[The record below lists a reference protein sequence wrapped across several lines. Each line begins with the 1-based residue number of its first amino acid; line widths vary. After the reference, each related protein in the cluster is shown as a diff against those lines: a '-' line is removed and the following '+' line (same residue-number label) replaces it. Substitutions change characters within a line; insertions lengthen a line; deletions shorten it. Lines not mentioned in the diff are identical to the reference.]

1 MTATPVR
8 DDGAAAPWGTAEF
21 TERLRAVAEDRYH
34 DRHPFNVRMHRGEL
48 TPAELRRWIINRFHY
63 QRHIPVK
70 DALILAKFD
79 DPALRRVWVRRIQ
92 DHDGTAVG
100 QGGIER
106 WLRLGEAAGLERP
119 ALWDTARVLPGVRL
133 AVEGYVNFCRLRPA
147 LDAVAASLTELSAPG
162 LMRTRIAAF
171 ERYYPWIEAEGLAYF
186 RTRIGQG
193 GRDSEEA
200 LALVQGWARTREQQE
215 RAVAAL
221 TFKCEVLW
229 ALLDAVDRASD
240 SVPTGASDRVSGGTS
255 RGDPA
260 AAPPGTLRRTPG
272 RGHRGGSGSGSDHL
286 PGASGG
292 VAGDALPVVAEGVPG
307 DASGLASGR
316 VPGDAS
322 GLVSGCPPGDV
333 LPFVPEG
340 APGDASLFVS
350 GGVPGDVSG
359 LGPGRVSGDALFLV
373 SEGVPGDASPL
384 VSEHVP
390 GDVSGLGPGR
400 VSGDALSLVSE
411 GAPGDA
417 SPLMSDSASGDV
429 SHLVSE
435 SASGDVSPGGAS
447 PGLSDSVATSRARG
461 PAQGCPRAVRDVAGG
476 DVASGASGA
485 AAQARTSGASMPTKI
500 PGRRRGAPVQTD
512 TPVVPGPAGGP
523 S

>member
-34 DRHPFNVRMHRGEL
+34 DRHPFNVRMHQGEL

-100 QGGIER
+100 RGGIER

-133 AVEGYVNFCRLRPA
+133 AVEGYVNFCRLRPV

-171 ERYYPWIEAEGLAYF
+171 ERYYPWIEAAGLAYF

-240 SVPTGASDRVSGGTS
+240 SVPTGTSDRVSGGTP

-260 AAPPGTLRRTPG
+260 AAPDTLTRASG
-272 RGHRGGSGSGSDHL
+272 RGRRGGSGRGSDQL
-286 PGASGG
+286 PNALGG
-292 VAGDALPVVAEGVPG
+292 VAGDALPLAAEDAPG
-307 DASGLASGR
+307 DVSGLASGR
-316 VPGDAS
+316 V
-322 GLVSGCPPGDV
+322 PGDV

-340 APGDASLFVS
+340 APGD
-350 GGVPGDVSG
+350 VSG
-359 LGPGRVSGDALFLV
+359 LGPERVPGDVLSLV
-373 SEGVPGDASPL
+373 SEGVPGDASPR
-384 VSEHVP
+384 VSEHLP
-390 GDVSGLGPGR
+390 GDVSP
-400 VSGDALSLVSE
+400 
-411 GAPGDA
+411 
-417 SPLMSDSASGDV
+417 
-429 SHLVSE
+429 LVSE
-435 SASGDVSPGGAS
+435 SASGDVSTGGAS
-447 PGLSDSVATSRARG
+447 PGLSDSVATPRG
-461 PAQGCPRAVRDVAGG
+461 REPAQGCPRAARDAVGG
-476 DVASGASGA
+476 DVASWASGA
-485 AAQARTSGASMPTKI
+485 AAQARTSGGSMPTKI
-500 PGRRRGAPVQTD
+500 PGRHPGAPAQTG

-523 S
+523 P

>member
-34 DRHPFNVRMHRGEL
+34 DRHPFNVRMHQGEL
-48 TPAELRRWIINRFHY
+48 TPAELRRWILNRFHY

-133 AVEGYVNFCRLRPA
+133 AVEGYVNFCRLRPVF
-147 LDAVAASLTELSAPG
+147 DAVAASLTELSAPG

-229 ALLDAVDRASD
+229 ALLDAVDRVSD
-240 SVPTGASDRVSGGTS
+240 SVPTGTSERVSGGTP

-260 AAPPGTLRRTPG
+260 AAPGTLPRASG
-272 RGHRGGSGSGSDHL
+272 RGRRGGSGRGSDQL
-286 PGASGG
+286 PGALGG
-292 VAGDALPVVAEGVPG
+292 VAGDALPVAAEGAPGDVSALASGRVPG
-307 DASGLASGR
+307 DVSGLASGR
-316 VPGDAS
+316 VPGDVSGLAS
-322 GLVSGCPPGDV
+322 GR
-333 LPFVPEG
+333 
-340 APGDASLFVS
+340 
-350 GGVPGDVSG
+350 VPGDVSG
-359 LGPGRVSGDALFLV
+359 LGSERVPGDVLSLV
-373 SEGVPGDASPL
+373 SEGVPRDASPR

-390 GDVSGLGPGR
+390 GDVSGLGRERLPGD
-400 VSGDALSLVSE
+400 VLSLVSE
-411 GAPGDA
+411 GVPRDASPRVSEHLPGDA
-417 SPLMSDSASGDV
+417 SP
-429 SHLVSE
+429 LVSE
-435 SASGDVSPGGAS
+435 SASGDVSAGGAS
-447 PGLSDSVATSRARG
+447 PGVSDSVATPRG
-461 PAQGCPRAVRDVAGG
+461 REPAQGCPRAARDAVGG

-485 AAQARTSGASMPTKI
+485 AAQARTSGGSMPAKV
-500 PGRRRGAPVQTD
+500 PGRHPGAPAQTG

-523 S
+523 P

>member
-1 MTATPVR
+1 VTATPVP

-34 DRHPFNVRMHRGEL
+34 DRHPFNVRMHEGEL
-48 TPAELRRWIINRFHY
+48 TPAELRRWITNRFHY

-79 DPALRRVWVRRIQ
+79 EPALRRVWVRRIQ

-119 ALWDTARVLPGVRL
+119 TLWDTSRVLPGVRL
-133 AVEGYVNFCRLRPA
+133 AVEGYVNFCRLRPV

-193 GRDSEEA
+193 GRDSAEA

-240 SVPTGASDRVSGGTS
+240 TVPTGASTSAGVSGG
-255 RGDPA
+255 A
-260 AAPPGTLRRTPG
+260 AGVGALPRAPGT
-272 RGHRGGSGSGSDHL
+272 
-286 PGASGG
+286 AS
-292 VAGDALPVVAEGVPG
+292 A
-307 DASGLASGR
+307 
-316 VPGDAS
+316 
-322 GLVSGCPPGDV
+322 
-333 LPFVPEG
+333 
-340 APGDASLFVS
+340 APGDASAFVS
-350 GGVPGDVSG
+350 GRASGDVLS
-359 LGPGRVSGDALFLV
+359 LA
-373 SEGVPGDASPL
+373 SEWASGDASPGA
-384 VSEHVP
+384 VP
-390 GDVSGLGPGR
+390 PGP
-400 VSGDALSLVSE
+400 SDHSA
-411 GAPGDA
+411 AP
-417 SPLMSDSASGDV
+417 
-429 SHLVSE
+429 
-435 SASGDVSPGGAS
+435 
-447 PGLSDSVATSRARG
+447 R
-461 PAQGCPRAVRDVAGG
+461 
-476 DVASGASGA
+476 
-485 AAQARTSGASMPTKI
+485 
-500 PGRRRGAPVQTD
+500 
-512 TPVVPGPAGGP
+512 VPGPAGGP
-523 S
+523 P

>member
-1 MTATPVR
+1 MTATPVC

-21 TERLRAVAEDRYH
+21 TERLRAVTEDRYH
-34 DRHPFNVRMHRGEL
+34 DRHPFNVRMHQGEL

-240 SVPTGASDRVSGGTS
+240 SVPTGTSDGVPGGTG

-260 AAPPGTLRRTPG
+260 AAPGGTLPRTPG
-272 RGHRGGSGSGSDHL
+272 RGHRGGPGRGSDQL
-286 PGASGG
+286 PDASGG
-292 VAGDALPVVAEGVPG
+292 AAGDALPVVSGGV
-307 DASGLASGR
+307 
-316 VPGDAS
+316 
-322 GLVSGCPPGDV
+322 
-333 LPFVPEG
+333 
-340 APGDASLFVS
+340 PGDASLFVS
-350 GGVPGDVSG
+350 E
-359 LGPGRVSGDALFLV
+359 A
-373 SEGVPGDASPL
+373 VPGDASGFG
-384 VSEHVP
+384 VERVP
-390 GDVSGLGPGR
+390 
-400 VSGDALSLVSE
+400 GDALSLVSE
-411 GAPGDA
+411 GVPGGA
-417 SPLMSDSASGDV
+417 SPLVSEHAQGDAPPLVPEFASG
-429 SHLVSE
+429 E
-435 SASGDVSPGGAS
+435 VSPGGTS
-447 PGLSDSVATSRARG
+447 PGLSDSVAGPRARG
-461 PAQGCPRAVRDVAGG
+461 PVQRCPRAARDVAGG

-485 AAQARTSGASMPTKI
+485 AAQAGTSGASMPTKV
-500 PGRRRGAPVQTD
+500 PARHPGAPVQTD

-523 S
+523 P

>member
-34 DRHPFNVRMHRGEL
+34 DRHPFNVRMHQGEL

-92 DHDGTAVG
+92 DHDGTAAG

-240 SVPTGASDRVSGGTS
+240 SLPTGTSD
-255 RGDPA
+255 
-260 AAPPGTLRRTPG
+260 
-272 RGHRGGSGSGSDHL
+272 
-286 PGASGG
+286 GA
-292 VAGDALPVVAEGVPG
+292 
-307 DASGLASGR
+307 
-316 VPGDAS
+316 
-322 GLVSGCPPGDV
+322 
-333 LPFVPEG
+333 
-340 APGDASLFVS
+340 
-350 GGVPGDVSG
+350 
-359 LGPGRVSGDALFLV
+359 SGDALSVV
-373 SEGVPGDASPL
+373 SGRAPGDASPL
-384 VSEHVP
+384 VSEHV
-390 GDVSGLGPGR
+390 L
-400 VSGDALSLVSE
+400 GDALSLASE
-411 GAPGDA
+411 GVPRDA
-417 SPLMSDSASGDV
+417 SPLVSGCASGDV
-429 SHLVSE
+429 SPFVSERVLGDALPFVSERASGDVSPFVSGRASGDASALVSE
-435 SASGDVSPGGAS
+435 SASGDVSPGVVS
-447 PGLSDSVATSRARG
+447 PGPSDSVAGPRARG
-461 PAQGCPRAVRDVAGG
+461 LAQRRPRAARDAACG

-485 AAQARTSGASMPTKI
+485 AAQAGTSGASVSERVPARH
-500 PGRRRGAPVQTD
+500 PGAPVQTD

-523 S
+523 P

>member
-1 MTATPVR
+1 MTATPVC

-34 DRHPFNVRMHRGEL
+34 DRHPFNVRMHQGEL

-193 GRDSEEA
+193 SRDSEEA

-240 SVPTGASDRVSGGTS
+240 SVPTG
-255 RGDPA
+255 PA
-260 AAPPGTLRRTPG
+260 DG
-272 RGHRGGSGSGSDHL
+272 
-286 PGASGG
+286 
-292 VAGDALPVVAEGVPG
+292 
-307 DASGLASGR
+307 
-316 VPGDAS
+316 
-322 GLVSGCPPGDV
+322 
-333 LPFVPEG
+333 
-340 APGDASLFVS
+340 
-350 GGVPGDVSG
+350 
-359 LGPGRVSGDALFLV
+359 VSGDAARLV
-373 SEGVPGDASPL
+373 SEHVLGDVSPLVSERTSGDASPL
-384 VSEHVP
+384 VFESS
-390 GDVSGLGPGR
+390 SG
-400 VSGDALSLVSE
+400 E
-411 GAPGDA
+411 
-417 SPLMSDSASGDV
+417 
-429 SHLVSE
+429 
-435 SASGDVSPGGAS
+435 VSPGVVP
-447 PGLSDSVATSRARG
+447 PGLSDSVASSRARR
-461 PAQGCPRAVRDVAGG
+461 PAQRRPRAARDVAGG
-476 DVASGASGA
+476 DAAFGASGA
-485 AAQARTSGASMPTKI
+485 AVQAGTASASISTKV
-500 PGRRRGAPVQTD
+500 PARHPGAPVQTD

-523 S
+523 P

>member
-1 MTATPVR
+1 MTATPLR

-34 DRHPFNVRMHRGEL
+34 DRHPFNVRMHQGEL

-133 AVEGYVNFCRLRPA
+133 AVEGYVNFCRLRPV

-200 LALVQGWARTREQQE
+200 LVLVQGWARTREQQE

-229 ALLDAVDRASD
+229 ALLDAVDRAND
-240 SVPTGASDRVSGGTS
+240 SVPTGTSDGVSGGTP
-255 RGDPA
+255 RVDPA
-260 AAPPGTLRRTPG
+260 AAPEDAPPRTPG
-272 RGHRGGSGSGSDHL
+272 RGHRGASGSGSDHH
-286 PGASGG
+286 PDASGG

-307 DASGLASGR
+307 DVSGLASGR
-316 VPGDAS
+316 VPGD
-322 GLVSGCPPGDV
+322 
-333 LPFVPEG
+333 
-340 APGDASLFVS
+340 
-350 GGVPGDVSG
+350 VSG
-359 LGPGRVSGDALFLV
+359 LGP
-373 SEGVPGDASPL
+373 E
-384 VSEHVP
+384 
-390 GDVSGLGPGR
+390 R

-411 GAPGDA
+411 DVPRDA
-417 SPLMSDSASGDV
+417 SPL
-429 SHLVSE
+429 VSE
-435 SASGDVSPGGAS
+435 PAPGDVSPGDTS

-461 PAQGCPRAVRDVAGG
+461 PAQGCPRVERHAVGG
-476 DVASGASGA
+476 DVAAGAKGA
-485 AAQARTSGASMPTKI
+485 AARARSSGASMPTKI

-512 TPVVPGPAGGP
+512 TPVVPGPAGGL

>member
-34 DRHPFNVRMHRGEL
+34 DRHPFNVRMHQGEL

-133 AVEGYVNFCRLRPA
+133 AVEGYVNFCRLRPV

-240 SVPTGASDRVSGGTS
+240 SVPTGTSERVSGGTP

-260 AAPPGTLRRTPG
+260 AAPGTLPRASGCG
-272 RGHRGGSGSGSDHL
+272 RRGGSGRGSDQL
-286 PGASGG
+286 PGALGG
-292 VAGDALPVVAEGVPG
+292 AAGDALPIAAEGAPG
-307 DASGLASGR
+307 DVSGLASGR
-316 VPGDAS
+316 A
-322 GLVSGCPPGDV
+322 PGDV
-333 LPFVPEG
+333 LSFVPEC
-340 APGDASLFVS
+340 A
-350 GGVPGDVSG
+350 PGDVSG
-359 LGPGRVSGDALFLV
+359 IGRERLPGDVLSLV
-373 SEGVPGDASPL
+373 SEGVPRGASPR

-390 GDVSGLGPGR
+390 GHE
-400 VSGDALSLVSE
+400 SL
-411 GAPGDA
+411 
-417 SPLMSDSASGDV
+417 
-429 SHLVSE
+429 LVSE
-435 SASGDVSPGGAS
+435 SASGDVSTGGAS
-447 PGLSDSVATSRARG
+447 PGLSDSVATPRG
-461 PAQGCPRAVRDVAGG
+461 REPAQGCPRAARDAVGG

-485 AAQARTSGASMPTKI
+485 AAQARTSGGSMPTKI
-500 PGRRRGAPVQTD
+500 PGRHPGAPAQTD
-512 TPVVPGPAGGP
+512 APVVPGPAGGP
-523 S
+523 P

>member
-8 DDGAAAPWGTAEF
+8 DEGAAAPWGTAEF

-119 ALWDTARVLPGVRL
+119 ALWNTARVLPGVRL

-200 LALVQGWARTREQQE
+200 LALVQGWARTRERQE

-240 SVPTGASDRVSGGTS
+240 SAPTGTSDGVSGDALSVVSGGA
-255 RGDPA
+255 R
-260 AAPPGTLRRTPG
+260 
-272 RGHRGGSGSGSDHL
+272 
-286 PGASGG
+286 
-292 VAGDALPVVAEGVPG
+292 
-307 DASGLASGR
+307 
-316 VPGDAS
+316 
-322 GLVSGCPPGDV
+322 
-333 LPFVPEG
+333 
-340 APGDASLFVS
+340 GDASLFVS
-350 GGVPGDVSG
+350 GGAPGNVSG
-359 LGPGRVSGDALFLV
+359 FGPER
-373 SEGVPGDASPL
+373 VPGDALPSVPEGAPRGASPIVLEHVLGDVLPL
-384 VSEHVP
+384 VSEDAP
-390 GDVSGLGPGR
+390 
-400 VSGDALSLVSE
+400 GDALPLVSE
-411 GAPGDA
+411 GAPGDV
-417 SPLMSDSASGDV
+417 SPLV
-429 SHLVSE
+429 FE

-447 PGLSDSVATSRARG
+447 AGLSDSVATSRARR
-461 PAQGCPRAVRDVAGG
+461 PAQGCPRAARNVAGG
-476 DVASGASGA
+476 DVDSGASGA
-485 AAQARTSGASMPTKI
+485 AAQARASGASMPTKGQ
-500 PGRRRGAPVQTD
+500 PRHPGAPVQTD

-523 S
+523 P

>member
-1 MTATPVR
+1 MTATPVC

-34 DRHPFNVRMHRGEL
+34 DRHPFNVRMHQGEL

-193 GRDSEEA
+193 SRDSEEA

-240 SVPTGASDRVSGGTS
+240 SVPTG
-255 RGDPA
+255 PA
-260 AAPPGTLRRTPG
+260 DG
-272 RGHRGGSGSGSDHL
+272 
-286 PGASGG
+286 
-292 VAGDALPVVAEGVPG
+292 
-307 DASGLASGR
+307 
-316 VPGDAS
+316 
-322 GLVSGCPPGDV
+322 
-333 LPFVPEG
+333 
-340 APGDASLFVS
+340 
-350 GGVPGDVSG
+350 
-359 LGPGRVSGDALFLV
+359 
-373 SEGVPGDASPL
+373 
-384 VSEHVP
+384 
-390 GDVSGLGPGR
+390 

-411 GAPGDA
+411 SVPRDASAFVSGRASGDA
-417 SPLMSDSASGDV
+417 SPLVSGRASGDA
-429 SHLVSE
+429 SPLVSE
-435 SASGDVSPGGAS
+435 RGPGNASPLMSESAAGDGPPGVVP
-447 PGLSDSVATSRARG
+447 PGLSESVASSRARG
-461 PAQGCPRAVRDVAGG
+461 PAQRRPRAARDVAGG
-476 DVASGASGA
+476 DAAFGASGA
-485 AAQARTSGASMPTKI
+485 AAQAGTASASIPTKV
-500 PGRRRGAPVQTD
+500 PARHPGAPVQTD

-523 S
+523 P

>member
-1 MTATPVR
+1 MTATPVS

-34 DRHPFNVRMHRGEL
+34 DRHPFNVRMHQGEL

-186 RTRIGQG
+186 RTRVGQG

-200 LALVQGWARTREQQE
+200 LSLVQGWARTREQQE

-229 ALLDAVDRASD
+229 ALLDAVDRASG
-240 SVPTGASDRVSGGTS
+240 SLPTGTSDGVPGGTG

-260 AAPPGTLRRTPG
+260 AAPGGTLPRTPG
-272 RGHRGGSGSGSDHL
+272 RGHRGGPGRGSDQRPVV
-286 PGASGG
+286 PGGA
-292 VAGDALPVVAEGVPG
+292 AGDALPVVSEGTPG
-307 DASGLASGR
+307 DASALASRR
-316 VPGDAS
+316 V
-322 GLVSGCPPGDV
+322 
-333 LPFVPEG
+333 
-340 APGDASLFVS
+340 PGDASLFVS
-350 GGVPGDVSG
+350 GGV
-359 LGPGRVSGDALFLV
+359 SGDASGF
-373 SEGVPGDASPL
+373 GV
-384 VSEHVP
+384 ERVP
-390 GDVSGLGPGR
+390 
-400 VSGDALSLVSE
+400 GDALSLVSE
-411 GAPGDA
+411 GVPTDTKPLVSEHAPGNASPLGSEHALGNASPLRSEHAVGDA
-417 SPLMSDSASGDV
+417 SPPV
-429 SHLVSE
+429 PE
-435 SASGDVSPGGAS
+435 SASGEVSPGGAS
-447 PGLSDSVATSRARG
+447 PGLSDSVASPRARG
-461 PAQGCPRAVRDVAGG
+461 PAQRRPRAARDVAGG

-485 AAQARTSGASMPTKI
+485 AAQAGTASASIPTKV
-500 PGRRRGAPVQTD
+500 PARHPGAPVQTD

-523 S
+523 P

>member
-1 MTATPVR
+1 MTATPVP

-34 DRHPFNVRMHRGEL
+34 DRHPFNVRMHEGEL
-48 TPAELRRWIINRFHY
+48 TPSELRRWIANRFHY

-79 DPALRRVWVRRIQ
+79 EPALRRVWVRRIQ

-119 ALWDTARVLPGVRL
+119 RLWDTSRVLPGVRL
-133 AVEGYVNFCRLRPA
+133 AVEGYVNFCRLRPV

-193 GRDSEEA
+193 GRDSAEA

-240 SVPTGASDRVSGGTS
+240 TVPTGASASAGVSGAAGVGALPRAPGTS
-255 RGDPA
+255 SA
-260 AAPPGTLRRTPG
+260 
-272 RGHRGGSGSGSDHL
+272 
-286 PGASGG
+286 
-292 VAGDALPVVAEGVPG
+292 VPG
-307 DASGLASGR
+307 DASA
-316 VPGDAS
+316 
-322 GLVSGCPPGDV
+322 LVSGQ
-333 LPFVPEG
+333 
-340 APGDASLFVS
+340 A
-350 GGVPGDVSG
+350 
-359 LGPGRVSGDALFLV
+359 
-373 SEGVPGDASPL
+373 
-384 VSEHVP
+384 
-390 GDVSGLGPGR
+390 
-400 VSGDALSLVSE
+400 SGDALSLAFEWAS
-411 GAPGDA
+411 GDA
-417 SPLMSDSASGDV
+417 SPGAVPPGTSD
-429 SHLVSE
+429 
-435 SASGDVSPGGAS
+435 P
-447 PGLSDSVATSRARG
+447 
-461 PAQGCPRAVRDVAGG
+461 
-476 DVASGASGA
+476 A
-485 AAQARTSGASMPTKI
+485 AAPRVS
-500 PGRRRGAPVQTD
+500 
-512 TPVVPGPAGGP
+512 GPAGGP
-523 S
+523 P

>member
-34 DRHPFNVRMHRGEL
+34 DRHPFNVRMHQGEL

-133 AVEGYVNFCRLRPA
+133 AVEGYVNFCRLRPVF
-147 LDAVAASLTELSAPG
+147 DAVAASLTELSAPG

-229 ALLDAVDRASD
+229 ALLDAVDRVSD
-240 SVPTGASDRVSGGTS
+240 SVPTGTSERVSGGTP

-260 AAPPGTLRRTPG
+260 AAPGTLPRASG
-272 RGHRGGSGSGSDHL
+272 RGRRGGSGRGSDQL
-286 PGASGG
+286 PGALGG
-292 VAGDALPVVAEGVPG
+292 VAGDALPVAAEDAPG
-307 DASGLASGR
+307 DVSALASGR
-316 VPGDAS
+316 VPGDVS
-322 GLVSGCPPGDV
+322 GLGSGR
-333 LPFVPEG
+333 
-340 APGDASLFVS
+340 A
-350 GGVPGDVSG
+350 PGDVSG
-359 LGPGRVSGDALFLV
+359 LGCERP
-373 SEGVPGDASPL
+373 
-384 VSEHVP
+384 P
-390 GDVSGLGPGR
+390 GDV
-400 VSGDALSLVSE
+400 LSLVSE
-411 GAPGDA
+411 GVSRDA
-417 SPLMSDSASGDV
+417 SPRVSEHVSGDV
-429 SHLVSE
+429 STLGTE
-435 SASGDVSPGGAS
+435 SASGDVPAEGAS
-447 PGLSDSVATSRARG
+447 PGVSDSVATPRG
-461 PAQGCPRAVRDVAGG
+461 REPAQGCPRAARDVAGG

-485 AAQARTSGASMPTKI
+485 TAQARTSGASMPTKV
-500 PGRRRGAPVQTD
+500 PGRHPGAPAQTG

-523 S
+523 P

>member
-8 DDGAAAPWGTAEF
+8 DDGGAAPWGTAEF

-34 DRHPFNVRMHRGEL
+34 DRHPFNVRMRQGEL

-79 DPALRRVWVRRIQ
+79 DPALRRAWVRRIQ
-92 DHDGTAVG
+92 DHDGTAAG

-229 ALLDAVDRASD
+229 ALLDAVDSASD
-240 SVPTGASDRVSGGTS
+240 SLPTGTADGVS
-255 RGDPA
+255 
-260 AAPPGTLRRTPG
+260 
-272 RGHRGGSGSGSDHL
+272 
-286 PGASGG
+286 
-292 VAGDALPVVAEGVPG
+292 GDALSV
-307 DASGLASGR
+307 
-316 VPGDAS
+316 
-322 GLVSGCPPGDV
+322 VSG
-333 LPFVPEG
+333 G
-340 APGDASLFVS
+340 APGDAS
-350 GGVPGDVSG
+350 
-359 LGPGRVSGDALFLV
+359 RLV
-373 SEGVPGDASPL
+373 SE
-384 VSEHVP
+384 
-390 GDVSGLGPGR
+390 R
-400 VSGDALSLVSE
+400 VLGDALSLVSE
-411 GAPGDA
+411 GVPRDA
-417 SPLMSDSASGDV
+417 SLLVSEHASGDV
-429 SHLVSE
+429 SAFVSERASGDASPPASERAPEDTSPLISE
-435 SASGDVSPGGAS
+435 SASGDIPPGAVSPG
-447 PGLSDSVATSRARG
+447 PSDSVASPRVRG
-461 PAQGCPRAVRDVAGG
+461 PAQRRPRAARDVAGG

-485 AAQARTSGASMPTKI
+485 AAQAGTSGAAAQAGTLGVSMPAKV
-500 PGRRRGAPVQTD
+500 PARHPGAPVQTD
-512 TPVVPGPAGGP
+512 TPVVPGPAGSP
-523 S
+523 P

>member
-21 TERLRAVAEDRYH
+21 TERLRAIAEDRYH
-34 DRHPFNVRMHRGEL
+34 DRHPFNVRMHQGEL

-100 QGGIER
+100 RGGIER

-133 AVEGYVNFCRLRPA
+133 AVEGYVNFCRLRPV

-171 ERYYPWIEAEGLAYF
+171 ERYYPWIEAAGLAYF

-240 SVPTGASDRVSGGTS
+240 SGPTGTSDRVSGGTP

-260 AAPPGTLRRTPG
+260 AAPDTLTRASG
-272 RGHRGGSGSGSDHL
+272 RGRRGGSGRGSDQL
-286 PGASGG
+286 PNALGG
-292 VAGDALPVVAEGVPG
+292 VAGDALPLAAEDAPG
-307 DASGLASGR
+307 DVSGLASGR
-316 VPGDAS
+316 V
-322 GLVSGCPPGDV
+322 PGDV

-340 APGDASLFVS
+340 APGDVS
-350 GGVPGDVSG
+350 GLGSERVPGDVLS
-359 LGPGRVSGDALFLV
+359 LV
-373 SEGVPGDASPL
+373 SEGVPGGASPR

-390 GDVSGLGPGR
+390 GDVSGLGSERVPGD
-400 VSGDALSLVSE
+400 VLSLVSE
-411 GAPGDA
+411 GVPGGA
-417 SPLMSDSASGDV
+417 SPRVSEHLPGDV
-429 SHLVSE
+429 SPLVSE
-435 SASGDVSPGGAS
+435 SASGDVSTGGAS
-447 PGLSDSVATSRARG
+447 PGLSDSVATPRG
-461 PAQGCPRAVRDVAGG
+461 REPAQGCPRAARDAVGG

-485 AAQARTSGASMPTKI
+485 AAQARTSGGSMPTKI
-500 PGRRRGAPVQTD
+500 PGRHPGAPAQTG

-523 S
+523 P

>member
-34 DRHPFNVRMHRGEL
+34 DRHPFNVRMHQGEL

-133 AVEGYVNFCRLRPA
+133 AVEGYVNFCRLRPV

-171 ERYYPWIEAEGLAYF
+171 ERYYPWIEAAGLAYF

-240 SVPTGASDRVSGGTS
+240 SVPTGTSERVSGGTP

-260 AAPPGTLRRTPG
+260 AAPGTLPRASG
-272 RGHRGGSGSGSDHL
+272 RGRRGGSGRGSDQL
-286 PGASGG
+286 PGALGG
-292 VAGDALPVVAEGVPG
+292 AA
-307 DASGLASGR
+307 
-316 VPGDAS
+316 
-322 GLVSGCPPGDV
+322 
-333 LPFVPEG
+333 
-340 APGDASLFVS
+340 
-350 GGVPGDVSG
+350 
-359 LGPGRVSGDALFLV
+359 
-373 SEGVPGDASPL
+373 
-384 VSEHVP
+384 
-390 GDVSGLGPGR
+390 
-400 VSGDALSLVSE
+400 GDALSLI
-411 GAPGDA
+411 
-417 SPLMSDSASGDV
+417 
-429 SHLVSE
+429 H
-435 SASGDVSPGGAS
+435 
-447 PGLSDSVATSRARG
+447 
-461 PAQGCPRAVRDVAGG
+461 
-476 DVASGASGA
+476 
-485 AAQARTSGASMPTKI
+485 I
-500 PGRRRGAPVQTD
+500 
-512 TPVVPGPAGGP
+512 
-523 S
+523 